1 MAQQVSADSFTVKQV
16 ANNPGPGGNYNFE
29 IYDGRTPVARLW
41 HDYRGDEYGIVF
53 PDGSKEDWPVGGSS
67 NAFLEGGG
75 PQPLRLSA
83 AAVAYLRTKIRPRT

>member
-1 MAQQVSADSFTVKQV
+1 MAPQDSADSFTVKQV
-16 ANNPGPGGNYNFE
+16 ANDPGQGGNYNFE
-29 IYDGRTPVARLW
+29 IYAGRTLVARLW

-53 PDGSKEDWPVGGSS
+53 PDGSKDDSPVGGNS

-83 AAVAYLRTKIRPRT
+83 AAVTYLRTKIRPRK